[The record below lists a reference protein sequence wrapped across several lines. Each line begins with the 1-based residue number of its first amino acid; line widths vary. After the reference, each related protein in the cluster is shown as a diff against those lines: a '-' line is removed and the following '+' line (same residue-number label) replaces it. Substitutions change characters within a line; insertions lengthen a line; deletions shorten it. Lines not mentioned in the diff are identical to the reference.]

1 MSERVRE
8 DDEGE
13 NEDRAQGLYTRLR
26 NMQVRSLKRKYH
38 AVRAATVDNCGTLKG
53 PSIPVNPRKIH
64 RANAGKVGNMFT
76 ARFGYSVAS
85 FSYLIVCILVA
96 DDGTHGRELRN

>member
-38 AVRAATVDNCGTLKG
+38 AVRAATVDNCGTFKG
-53 PSIPVNPRKIH
+53 
-64 RANAGKVGNMFT
+64 
-76 ARFGYSVAS
+76 
-85 FSYLIVCILVA
+85 L
-96 DDGTHGRELRN
+96 